1 MKKIFWSVVF
11 LGFLSYPLLA
21 QYTSEWTSGN
31 LGQYGWGGS
40 FGYDIDSDG
49 LVEFEVR
56 TAGEFRFY
64 NGDYTIEW
72 AIPFPGYDYVNITHP
87 RDIDGNGILV
97 PLNTDAD
104 GSGEL
109 IVTGFYISGST
120 YYGRFRIYDAS
131 SHSLE
136 YESPLITGFY
146 GSATQEDIDGDGQD
160 EIIIVR
166 FGSTTSTSYVDV
178 YTYSGGGVNEQNKN
192 YEVLSSIITSP
203 NPTNHEATI
212 SFSVS
217 KQESEQPIDI
227 TVYDEIGRQVKSLWQ
242 NEKCVQGD
250 YRLVWDGT
258 DNNDVSVPSGAYFV
272 HIKKGKESENNQIQ
286 IIR

>member
-1 MKKIFWSVVF
+1 MKKIFLSVVV
-11 LGFLSYPLLA
+11 LGFLSCPLLA
-21 QYTSEWTSGN
+21 QYTSEWTSSN

-49 LVEFEVR
+49 LVEFELR

-64 NGDYTIEW
+64 NGNYTIAW

-120 YYGRFRIYDAS
+120 YYGRFRVYDAV

-146 GSATQEDIDGDGQD
+146 GSATQEDIDGDGRD

-166 FGSTTSTSYVDV
+166 FGNTTAISYVDV
-178 YTYSGGGVNEQNKN
+178 YAYTAGANEQNQTYHTMSSMKTMPSPMR
-192 YEVLSSIITSP
+192 YETTIAFSIT
-203 NPTNHEATI
+203 
-212 SFSVS
+212 
-217 KQESEQPIDI
+217 KQDAEQPVDI
-227 TVYDEIGRQVKSLWQ
+227 TIYDETGREIRSLWH
-242 NEKCVQGD
+242 NEKCIQGD

-272 HIKKGKESENNQIQ
+272 HIKKGEKSENNQIQ
-286 IIR
+286 IIK

>member
-11 LGFLSYPLLA
+11 LGFLSCPLLA
-21 QYTSEWTSGN
+21 QYTSEWTSSN

-72 AIPFPGYDYVNITHP
+72 TIPFPGYDYVNITHP

-146 GSATQEDIDGDGQD
+146 GSATQEDINGDGRD

-166 FGSTTSTSYVDV
+166 FGNTTTVSYIDV
-178 YTYSGGGVNEQNKN
+178 YAYTAGANEQNQT
-192 YEVLSSIITSP
+192 YRIMSSVKTMP
-203 NPTNHEATI
+203 NPMSHETTI
-212 SFSVS
+212 AFSIA
-217 KQESEQPIDI
+217 KQDADWPVDI
-227 TVYDEIGRQVKSLWQ
+227 TIYDKTGREIKSLWHDLQ
-242 NEKCVQGD
+242 CVQGD
-250 YRLVWDGT
+250 YSLVWDGT
-258 DNNDVSVPSGAYFV
+258 DNDGSPVPCGAYFV